1 MKQTKEELL
10 IILNA
15 YKHLEKHMIKADDLD
30 QAYELLETFSI
41 NVPQVTKIRAINTF
55 VITNYQEIQDVINM
69 MESPDPTP
77 NPTPIPAP
85 STTPKIRKTNKPK
98 SKKNRK
104 NAKNT

>member
-1 MKQTKEELL
+1 MKQNKEELL

-77 NPTPIPAP
+77 NPTPNP
-85 STTPKIRKTNKPK
+85 TPKIRKTNKPK